1 MRLGLRLPQRVGTD
15 LRHDVT
21 EVAGAAERAGFDSV
35 WAWERLLFPVAPRDS
50 FTPGAPWP
58 SAYRQAADP
67 LTVLAAA
74 AVVTE
79 RVRLGTSVIV
89 AGLHQPLQLAKRF
102 ATLDQIS
109 GGRVVAGLGTGW
121 AVDEF
126 EAVGMAKSERGRLL
140 DETLDVFDAA
150 WGPDPVNYRGPH
162 TLIDNAYVLPKP
174 ASPIPVI
181 LAGDVDV
188 SAARGPNARVL
199 ERIARRSD
207 GWMPLFPTPGAAG
220 AQKLRTA
227 WDLIR
232 QSAATAGRDP
242 SEMEMIVVGNVV
254 FSETPLDDDRIGFSG
269 TTAQILDDIAS
280 VASAGADELILDLH
294 LQDWWRN
301 TRQMLD
307 KALEIRELVSAAG
320 I

>member
-174 ASPIPVI
+174 LRRFRSSWPAMSMSAPPEVPMRVCWNGLPDVPTVGCRFSRPRAPPV
-181 LAGDVDV
+181 LR
-188 SAARGPNARVL
+188 SF
-199 ERIARRSD
+199 ARR
-207 GWMPLFPTPGAAG
+207 
-220 AQKLRTA
+220 
-227 WDLIR
+227 
-232 QSAATAGRDP
+232 
-242 SEMEMIVVGNVV
+242 
-254 FSETPLDDDRIGFSG
+254 G
-269 TTAQILDDIAS
+269 T
-280 VASAGADELILDLH
+280 
-294 LQDWWRN
+294 
-301 TRQMLD
+301 
-307 KALEIRELVSAAG
+307 
-320 I
+320 